1 MIDIN
6 EMPEQAI
13 LRMIDKITASGRKC
27 ERIAEDLNTSEHAFT
42 KAEADHSYW
51 KRMHECNKERDFEA
65 RKELF
70 DARKALCD
78 YCFSTRQGWKSISI
92 SEDIRE
98 AKMNRYDVS
107 EVNGEIRV
115 VPVSIA

>member
-1 MIDIN
+1 MIDLN

-42 KAEADHSYW
+42 KAEADYSYW

-65 RKELF
+65 RRELF
-70 DARKALCD
+70 DARKALYD
-78 YCFSTRQGWKSISI
+78 YCFVSNRVGKQAMAI
-92 SEDIRE
+92 EQYYE
-98 AKMNRYDVS
+98 AAQCV
-107 EVNGEIRV
+107 
-115 VPVSIA
+115 